1 MNDPRL
7 DERHLPSPR
16 REQYCIARAEVV
28 GAMGQATS
36 EYERAIQ
43 ARGLPF
49 GFTPDPATYAL
60 RDMRTGRSHF
70 LRIGINT
77 IGRHPD
83 NDIVLHET
91 WVSRR
96 HCAMVVHATGGC
108 EVRDTA
114 SRNGTGVNDRLV
126 EQVDLIPGDM
136 LQICGR
142 WFILQ
147 AEPLDGSS
155 IGSGSQESGQLGLA
169 ASSS

>member
-16 REQYCIARAEVV
+16 REEYCAARAEVID
-28 GAMGQATS
+28 AMGPVTG
-36 EYERAIQ
+36 EYERGIQ

-49 GFTPDPATYAL
+49 GFTPDPATCAL
-60 RDMRTGRSHF
+60 RDMKSGRSHF

-83 NDIVLHET
+83 NDLVLHEI

-96 HCAMVVHATGGC
+96 HCAIVVHATGGC

-114 SRNGTGVNDRLV
+114 SRNGTRVNDRRI
-126 EQVDLIPGDM
+126 EQADLIPGDV

-142 WFILQ
+142 WFMFL
-147 AEPLDGSS
+147 AEPLGDSS
-155 IGSGSQESGQLGLA
+155 IGNDSHESGQLGLS